1 MLINNLFTGELMPS
15 ATVGGCIDVF
25 ENVWPDPEVTI
36 ARIEAEC
43 GNIESGVGWNRAGT
57 VGQGYKQ
64 QARTNLGVNITG
76 AAEGARNSAMQ
87 DIHNQ
92 MYFLLLAA
100 TLPYAERNGIHES
113 FYHEPYQALKYR
125 GSNHEEYKAH
135 YDGGSESGRAIS
147 AVIYLNDDYEGGH
160 IEFPN
165 FKLKIKPE
173 KGMLI
178 VFPSNYA
185 YRHIAHPVTA
195 GTKYALVTWIHD
207 RPSRMDL

>member
-1 MLINNLFTGELMPS
+1 MLINNLFTGDLVPS
-15 ATVGGCIDVF
+15 ATVGGCIDIF
-25 ENVWPDPEVTI
+25 ENVWPDPELTV

-43 GNIESGVGWNRAGT
+43 GNIESGVGWSRAGT
-57 VGQGYKQ
+57 VGQGHKQ
-64 QARTNLGVNITG
+64 KARTNLGLGITQ
-76 AAEGARNSAMQ
+76 AAEGSNNAVMK

-100 TLPYAERNGIHES
+100 SLPYTAKYRINEGL
-113 FYHEPYQALKYR
+113 YHEPYQALKYR
-125 GSNHEEYKAH
+125 EQEEYRDH

-147 AVIYLNDDYEGGH
+147 AVVYLNDNYEGGH

-165 FKLKIKPE
+165 FKVKIKPE

-178 VFPSNYA
+178 LFPSNYA
-185 YRHIAHPVTA
+185 YRHIAHPIIS

-207 RPSRMDL
+207 RAF